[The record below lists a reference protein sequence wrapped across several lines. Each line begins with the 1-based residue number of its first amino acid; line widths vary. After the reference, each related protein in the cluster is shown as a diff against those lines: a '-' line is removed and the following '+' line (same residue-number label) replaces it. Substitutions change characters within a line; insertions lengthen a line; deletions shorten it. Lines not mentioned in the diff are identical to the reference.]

1 VLQAVARTG
10 EAFRQLV
17 ENLCDARI
25 SCSAQRRFTSA
36 STKNGFEI
44 APRDCALVIHTS

>member
-1 VLQAVARTG
+1 MQAAPRAG

-17 ENLCDARI
+17 ENLCDAQI

-36 STKNGFEI
+36 STKIGIEI
-44 APRDCALVIHTS
+44 ARRDSARS